1 MQELARILQA
11 CLCSGCFCLFKCIE
25 RLIPYVLVLKL
36 NRVSYSFK
44 LSYMLLSLYTSN
56 IFELFFPF
64 PLSISVLTVGLLLL
78 LLYVEYYMRGC
89 MQELSPSY

>member
-1 MQELARILQA
+1 
-11 CLCSGCFCLFKCIE
+11 
-25 RLIPYVLVLKL
+25 
-36 NRVSYSFK
+36 
-44 LSYMLLSLYTSN
+44 MLLSLYTSN

-64 PLSISVLTVGLLLL
+64 RLSISVLTVGLLLL

>member
-1 MQELARILQA
+1 MFRM
-11 CLCSGCFCLFKCIE
+11 FCLFKCIE
-25 RLIPYVLVLKL
+25 KLIPYDLVLKL

-64 PLSISVLTVGLLLL
+64 RLSISVLTVGLL

>member
-1 MQELARILQA
+1 MFRM
-11 CLCSGCFCLFKCIE
+11 FCLFKCIE
-25 RLIPYVLVLKL
+25 KLILYDLVLKL

-64 PLSISVLTVGLLLL
+64 RLSISVLTVGLL